1 MEKKIVYVVDANIRK
16 ADIYRLTEGIT
27 NDVMGRTVWRGSESV
42 RLAPQA
48 ATLFLQFLH
57 GKEHSITSDDINCC
71 LWNGNGSKNSIHAA
85 IKRLRKLLKEHH
97 LPFEIVNHGDCYL
110 LKKSYP

>member
-27 NDVMGRTVWRGSESV
+27 YDVMGRTVWRGSESV

-57 GKEHSITSDDINCC
+57 GKEHSIISDDINCC
-71 LWNGNGSKNSIHAA
+71 LWNGNGSQNSIHAA
-85 IKRLRKLLKEHH
+85 IKRLRKLLK
-97 LPFEIVNHGDCYL
+97 
-110 LKKSYP
+110 KSYP

>member
-1 MEKKIVYVVDANIRK
+1 MEKKVVYVVDANIRK

-27 NDVMGRTVWRGSESV
+27 YDVMGRTVWRGSESV

-57 GKEHSITSDDINCC
+57 AKEHSI
-71 LWNGNGSKNSIHAA
+71 
-85 IKRLRKLLKEHH
+85 
-97 LPFEIVNHGDCYL
+97 LPMISTVVCGTGTGARTVFMLPSSGCA
-110 LKKSYP
+110 SC